1 MTTLIEALL
10 KEKLITFDNL
20 QDAEAK
26 QIGAQK
32 PIHELLVEMDFLK
45 EEDLLRVAS
54 KVFNLPA
61 ISLDNEKI
69 DSQALKLVQYDKAKR
84 YGAFP
89 LRVQEGK
96 LVLAMSNPQDV
107 TVLDDLSAIAGMGVT
122 PVLAKKNDIA
132 ECIDKYYLVDDSI
145 YDLMKNIVDDTKVEL
160 VKEGKEDQSF
170 LDADV
175 LKGDR
180 SPVVKLANLILSDA
194 VKSRASDIHIEP
206 YEDFVEVR
214 YRIDGYLKNIMKIPV
229 KMHSSLVVRIKILSD
244 LDISETRSPQD
255 GRCSILI
262 HERKV
267 DLRISIIPTFH
278 GEKIVI
284 RLLDKS
290 QEKKYIEQLGMEPGD
305 LSAFKEAI
313 QKPQGMVLV
322 TGPTGSGK
330 TSTLYAA
337 LGFIKSETKNIVTIE
352 DPIEYLTEGINQIPV
367 NPAKNVTFASGLKSI
382 LRQDPNVILVG
393 EIRDLETAEIAFRA
407 SLTGHLVFSTL
418 HTNNAVSTVIRLLDL
433 GLEPYLIGSSLAMIV
448 AQRLVRIICPGC
460 RQEITDAQ
468 EVRQMHEKFGIFI
481 QRYKLEK
488 LYKGAGCET
497 CNYTGFLNRT
507 AIFEILKVSEKVKKL
522 ISEKASEDEIMKAAR
537 ESRFRTLAEAGGE
550 KARSGVTTIEEV
562 ERVCGIQEID
572 FDIQP
577 KESYQGTKGSDG
589 EKTSL
594 ESSPREVN
602 EVANEL
608 RKAVNKRH
616 TVLIVDDEPDIRT
629 ILTVCF
635 ESCGYNVIEAEDG
648 EEGVKKAYRD
658 KPSLIIMDVMMPKMD
673 GVTATKKIRSHLETA
688 SIPIVMLTA
697 KSDKTSE
704 IEGLDAGADDYVN
717 KPFDRD
723 KLLARV
729 RMLLRKK

>member
-1 MTTLIEALL
+1 MTTLIETLL

-20 QDAEAK
+20 QDAEVK
-26 QIGAQK
+26 QVGAQK
-32 PIHELLVEMDFLK
+32 PIHELLVEMGFLK

-61 ISLDNEKI
+61 LSLDSEKVEPE
-69 DSQALKLVQYDKAKR
+69 ALKLIAYDKAKR

-89 LRVQEGK
+89 LRIQDNK
-96 LVLAMSNPQDV
+96 LILAMSNPQDV
-107 TVLDDLSAIAGMGVT
+107 TVIDDLSAIVGMGVT
-122 PVLAKKNDIA
+122 PVLAKKSDIA
-132 ECIDKYYLVDDSI
+132 KCIEKYYLVDDSI

-160 VKEGKEDQSF
+160 IKEGKEDQSF

-244 LDISETRSPQD
+244 LDISETRKPQD

-262 HERKV
+262 HDRKI

-290 QEKKYIEQLGMEPGD
+290 QEKKYIEQLGMDQRD

-313 QKPQGMVLV
+313 HKPQGMVLV

-337 LGFIKSETKNIVTIE
+337 LGFIKNETKNIVTIE

-367 NPAKNVTFASGLKSI
+367 NLAKNVTFASGLKSI

-433 GLEPYLIGSSLAMIV
+433 GLEPYLIGSSLSMIV
-448 AQRLVRIICPGC
+448 AQRLVRIVCPSC
-460 RQEITDAQ
+460 RQEIIDSQ
-468 EVRQMHEKFGIFI
+468 EKREMHEKFGLFI
-481 QRYKLEK
+481 QKYKIEK
-488 LYKGAGCET
+488 LYKGPGCET

-507 AIFEILKVSEKVKKL
+507 AIFEILKVSEKIKKL
-522 ISEKASEDEIMKAAR
+522 VSEKASEDAIVKFAKE
-537 ESRFRTLAEAGGE
+537 EGFRTLAEAGVE
-550 KARSGVTTIEEV
+550 KVKSGITTIEEV
-562 ERVCGIQEID
+562 ERVCGIPEMVAFERSQ
-572 FDIQP
+572 
-577 KESYQGTKGSDG
+577 KESRKEEGSASVSAPSD
-589 EKTSL
+589 SV
-594 ESSPREVN
+594 PRDVN
-602 EVANEL
+602 EVADEL
-608 RKAVNKRH
+608 RKAVNKRY
-616 TVLIVDDEPDIRT
+616 TILIVDDEPDIRT
-629 ILTVCF
+629 VLTMCF
-635 ESCGYNVIEAEDG
+635 QSYGYNVIEAQDG
-648 EEGVKKAYRD
+648 EEGVKKAYRE

-673 GVTATKKIRSHLETA
+673 GVTATKKIRTHLETA

-704 IEGLDAGADDYVN
+704 IEGLDAGADDYIN